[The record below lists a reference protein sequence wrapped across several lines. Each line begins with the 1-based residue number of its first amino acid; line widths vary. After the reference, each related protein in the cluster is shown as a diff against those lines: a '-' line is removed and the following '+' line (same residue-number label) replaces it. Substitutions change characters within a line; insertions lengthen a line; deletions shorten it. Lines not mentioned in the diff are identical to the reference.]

1 MEDGR
6 YRSIENLLL
15 SISLSKRSTIYQVG
29 FELEG
34 WLENRF
40 NKRSECNASDPI
52 IQEEYFEI
60 IQPSFYLLY
69 LLEA

>member
-1 MEDGR
+1 MDDGR

-34 WLENRF
+34 WLEN
-40 NKRSECNASDPI
+40 KRIECNASDVI
-52 IQEEYFEI
+52 IQEGNLEI
-60 IQPSFYLLY
+60 VQPNFYLLY